1 MAIITL
7 SRGSFSHGKDIAER
21 VAAKLGYE
29 CISREVLVEAS
40 RFFEVSEM
48 RLTRTIHD
56 APNILERITRGKE
69 KYLNYIQAALLEH
82 VRKDNVVYHGHAG
95 HFFLPRIAHVVK
107 VRVIADMD
115 ERVAYLRKTQPMT
128 EAEARAYLA
137 REDRER
143 ILWTR
148 YLFDKAITDPSLY
161 DIVINIGVLNID
173 DACDIICKMAGSES
187 FGTTPESTRAI
198 NDLAISSHIRAALQ
212 EEIGDVEV
220 TSDSGRVHVRVHAPK
235 IRKSS
240 YASPD
245 VEKSIAD
252 DMRQNLNRRVLTILR
267 DIPGVTDITCTVEN
281 PHYL

>member
-29 CISREVLVEAS
+29 CISREILVEAS

-48 RLTRTIHD
+48 RLTKTIQN
-56 APNILERITRGKE
+56 APNVLERITRGRE

-95 HFFLPRIAHVVK
+95 HFFLPRISHAIK
-107 VRVIADMD
+107 VRIIADMS
-115 ERVAYLRKTQPMT
+115 ERAAYLRKEKPMS
-128 EAEARAYLA
+128 EAEAMAYLA
-137 REDRER
+137 NEDKER
-143 ILWTR
+143 ARWTR
-148 YLFDKAITDPSLY
+148 YLFDREITDPALY

-173 DACDIICKMAGSES
+173 DACDIICTMAES
-187 FGTTPESTRAI
+187 DRFTATPESTRAI

-212 EEIGDVEV
+212 EICEAEV
-220 TSDSGRVHVRVHAPK
+220 TSDGGRVNVRVRAPK

-240 YASPD
+240 YASPAI
-245 VEKSIAD
+245 EKSITD
-252 DMRQNLNRRVLTILR
+252 DMRQDLNRKVLAILK
-267 DIPGVTDITCTVEN
+267 DVPGVTDITCAVDE
-281 PHYL
+281 PQYL